1 MKQQKKTVFLIDGSS
16 FLYRAYYGMR
26 PLHTPSGESV
36 QAVYGFCR
44 MIKQLIN
51 KFDPHYLGIVW
62 DSKGKTTRHDMY
74 EEYKATRDAPPSDL
88 FEQKKYIVEFADL
101 IDCAQIA
108 QAKLEADDILY
119 SIALDMQKKGFN
131 VVVISSDKDLGQM
144 ITDNISMYDPVK
156 EIMYTPEKFVQ
167 KMSFAVDRLPLYFS
181 LLGDTS
187 DNIPGVRGVGKK
199 SALELAQQFSSLKEL
214 YNNLDKVTIKRA
226 KTALEKHKEDAF
238 LSLDLFLLQYHP
250 IAITADKLKFDHA
263 NWRNALPL
271 FKKLEFKSLIRE
283 IGDQDVSADD
293 KMSYWQKKDFVLVDT
308 QQKLDDLCA
317 LLREKKSFAIDTET
331 NGLRPL
337 ESLLVGMSFC
347 VQEEQ
352 AFYVPCNHVTD
363 EQQLKPEVII
373 ATLKPILEDEN
384 YKKWLHNAKFDQK
397 VLWAN
402 GVNMRGVEHD
412 TMLAASLINKDWQRV
427 GLKYLSQVC
436 FDEHMFSYADMV
448 TNKKLADFSYVP
460 IKNALYYAA
469 ADALQTFKL
478 CHYMVDVLKKEK
490 LFELYNTI
498 EMPTTN
504 VLFHMECLGIYC
516 DVQHLYELG
525 ISVAHELTA
534 IEKNIAQH
542 LPEHQ
547 KSINLN
553 SPKQVAQLLFEDLK
567 LPPKKKSAKGTY
579 STDQSVLK
587 ELAREHEV
595 PKLLVYYRELAKL
608 QNTYIQALPLYVN
621 QKTKRIHTSY
631 NQVAVATGRLSSTD
645 PNLQN
650 IPTDGSRYGAQVR
663 AAFKAQDGYTF
674 ISADYSQ
681 IELRVMAHLSQ
692 EPALINAF
700 THGHDIHA
708 QTAAYVFDVPLEKV
722 DHDQRQV
729 GKRINFSVLYGI
741 TPYGLRRDI
750 GVSFGQARDYID
762 RYFARYPQVSKWME
776 GVIEF
781 AKKHG
786 YVQTWQGRRRYIP
799 AINETNRVLYE
810 EAKRVAINT
819 VAQGT
824 AAELLKV
831 GMIRVF
837 DALVARGYDER
848 ILLQIHDELL
858 LEVPKNRAQ
867 EAEKIVKDTLESVVD
882 WSIPLTVATRI
893 GDDWKKVSK

>member
-51 KFDPHYLGIVW
+51 KFDPHHLGIVW

-88 FEQKKYIVEFADL
+88 FEQKKHIVEFADL

-108 QAKLEADDILY
+108 QTKLEADDILY

-144 ITDNISMYDPVK
+144 ITDDISMYDPVK
-156 EIMYTPEKFVQ
+156 EIMYTPEKFAQ
-167 KMSFAVDRLPLYFS
+167 KMGFLVDRLPLYFS

-214 YNNLDKVTIKRA
+214 YDNLDKVTIKRA
-226 KTALEKHKEDAF
+226 KTALGKHKDDAF

-250 IAITADKLKFDHA
+250 IAITADELAFDHA

-317 LLREKKSFAIDTET
+317 LLRKKKSFAIDTET

-363 EQQLKPEVII
+363 EQQLKLEVII
-373 ATLKPILEDEN
+373 AALKPILEDTT

-460 IKNALYYAA
+460 IKDALYYAA

-478 CHYMVDVLKKEK
+478 CHYMIDVLKKEK

-504 VLFHMECLGIYC
+504 VLFHMERLGIYC
-516 DVQHLYELG
+516 DVQHLHELG

-534 IEKNIAQH
+534 IEKNIAEH

-587 ELAREHEV
+587 ELAHEHEV
-595 PKLLVYYRELAKL
+595 PKLLVYYRELTKL

-776 GVIEF
+776 DVIEF

-786 YVQTWQGRRRYIP
+786 YVQTWQGRRRYISG
-799 AINETNRVLYE
+799 INETNRVLYE

-824 AAELLKV
+824 AAELLKI

-882 WSIPLTVATRI
+882 WSISLTVATRI
-893 GDDWKKVSK
+893 GDNWKKVSK

>member
-26 PLHTPSGESV
+26 PLHTSSGETV

-51 KFDPHYLGIVW
+51 KFNPQYLGIVW
-62 DSKGKTTRHDMY
+62 DSKGKTTRHEMY
-74 EEYKATRDAPPSDL
+74 QEYKATRDVPPSDL
-88 FEQKKYIVEFADL
+88 FEQKKHIIEFADL

-108 QAKLEADDILY
+108 QDKLEADDILY
-119 SIALDMQKKGFN
+119 SIAIDMQKKGFN
-131 VVVISSDKDLGQM
+131 VVVITSDKDLGQM
-144 ITDNISMYDPVK
+144 ITDDIFMYDPVK
-156 EIMYTPEKFVQ
+156 EKMYTPQSFTEKMGF
-167 KMSFAVDRLPLYFS
+167 SVDRLPLYFS

-199 SALELAQQFSSLKEL
+199 SAELLAQQFTTLEEL
-214 YNNLDKVTIKRA
+214 YNNLESVTIKRA
-226 KTALEKHKEDAF
+226 KTALAKHKKEAF
-238 LSLDLFLLQYHP
+238 LSRGLFLLQYHP
-250 IAITADKLKFDHA
+250 IAITVDELAFDYA
-263 NWRNALPL
+263 KWRNALPL
-271 FKKLEFKSLIRE
+271 FKKLEFKSFVRE
-283 IGDQDVSADD
+283 IGDTVVSVDD
-293 KMSYWQKKDFVLVDT
+293 KMSYWQEKDFILVDT
-308 QQKLDDLCA
+308 HQKLANLCA
-317 LLREKKSFAIDTET
+317 LLRKKKSFAIDTET
-331 NGLRPL
+331 NGLRPM

-347 VQEEQ
+347 VQDSQ

-363 EQQLKPEVII
+363 EQQLKTSEVI
-373 ATLKPILEDEN
+373 AALKSILEDDN

-402 GVNMRGVEHD
+402 GINMRGVEHD
-412 TMLAASLINKDWQRV
+412 TMIAASLINKDWQRV

-436 FDEHMFSYADMV
+436 FNEHMFSYADMV
-448 TNKKLADFSYVP
+448 TDKKLADFSYVP
-460 IKNALYYAA
+460 IKDALFYAA

-478 CHYMVDVLKKEK
+478 CHYMIKVLKKEK
-490 LFELYNTI
+490 LFELYQTI
-498 EMPTTN
+498 EIPTTN
-504 VLFHMECLGIYC
+504 VLFHMERLGIYC
-516 DVQHLYELG
+516 DAEHLHELG
-525 ISVAHELTA
+525 ISVAHELIT
-534 IEKNIAQH
+534 IEKNIAKH
-542 LPEHQ
+542 LPKSQ

-587 ELAREHEV
+587 ELAHEHEV
-595 PKLLVYYRELAKL
+595 PKLLVFYRELTKL
-608 QNTYIQALPLYVN
+608 QNTYIQALPLYIN

-631 NQVAVATGRLSSTD
+631 NQVAVATGRLSSVD

-650 IPTDGSRYGAQVR
+650 IPTDGSRYGSQVR
-663 AAFKAQDGYTF
+663 AAFKAQEGYIF

-700 THGHDIHA
+700 KHGHDIHA
-708 QTAAYVFDVPLEKV
+708 QTAAYVFDVPLEQV

-762 RYFARYPQVSKWME
+762 RYFAQYPKVSEWMD
-776 GVIEF
+776 GVVEF

-786 YVQTWQGRRRYIP
+786 YVQTWQRRRRYIP
-799 AINETNRVLYE
+799 SINETNRVLYE
-810 EAKRVAINT
+810 EAKRIAINT

-824 AAELLKV
+824 AAELLKI
-831 GMIRVF
+831 GMNKVF
-837 DALVARGYDER
+837 DTLVARGKDER

-858 LEVPKNRAQ
+858 LEVPQERAQ
-867 EAEKIVKDTLESVVD
+867 EVEKIVKNTLESVVD
-882 WSIPLTVATRI
+882 WPVPLIVATRI
-893 GDDWKKVSK
+893 GTDWKKVSK